1 MLEQNRERCF
11 LRDYDPRAK
20 TPNSLVKIVTDLCGA
35 PFLNDPLT

>member
-20 TPNSLVKIVTDLCGA
+20 TPNSLVKIVTDLVVP
-35 PFLNDPLT
+35 PFWITP